1 MELLVIYF
9 YINFM
14 PILIFLSMKKYRK
27 SYENNKIKISA
38 STWNEKFELPGGSY
52 SLSDIEDYFEYI

>member
-14 PILIFLSMKKYRK
+14 SILIFLSMKKYRK

-52 SLSDIEDYFEYI
+52 SLSDI